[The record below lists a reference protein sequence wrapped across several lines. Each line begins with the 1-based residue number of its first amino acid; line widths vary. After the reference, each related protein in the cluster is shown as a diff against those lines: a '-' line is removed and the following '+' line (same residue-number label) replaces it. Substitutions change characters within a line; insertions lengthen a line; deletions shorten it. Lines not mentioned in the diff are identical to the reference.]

1 MRRYRIATAIVV
13 VPVRESAGYAST
25 PLAHNRI
32 PGLETFTGKPPYSIW
47 SYSKPSLV
55 RRRPAVGNDSVRWEH
70 AQVRSADPAA
80 CPMGSTSGLL

>member
-32 PGLETFTGKPPYSIW
+32 PGLETFLMDNDEY
-47 SYSKPSLV
+47 PSNL
-55 RRRPAVGNDSVRWEH
+55 
-70 AQVRSADPAA
+70 
-80 CPMGSTSGLL
+80 M

>member
-1 MRRYRIATAIVV
+1 MLSSCARPGPRLARLHAVLVSAEHGAVITRTA
-13 VPVRESAGYAST
+13 SQ
-25 PLAHNRI
+25 N
-32 PGLETFTGKPPYSIW
+32 TGKPPYSIW